1 MRNDG
6 FRSPFPRSRSP
17 ILRKPIHH
25 GVDQQFDNFHERSY
39 STGPESSGAP
49 GESNGPPPCDPRLN
63 RSTMDK
69 YPSRNSNE
77 HDRKKVSRVLIP
89 FTVGDQV
96 NKEHSYCERVPN
108 GGVKKQT
115 TEPDLKPLTDPTL
128 PRTHLSF
135 VPKKFRLLNHPFPTK
150 QPPPIFIAPT
160 AVLSKPLEADA
171 PPKPHEKRKIWPV
184 DDRYPDETFC
194 MDLELDEED
203 DSDTDSSVEGVE
215 CHLSLAPKSRAL
227 TNGLISK
234 PSVHGE
240 GKDESSEQS
249 TAGKPAARRSK
260 RLAQALDDS
269 PCNESPEI
277 VQSLQD
283 TSMEDGSSGQEIVK
297 DIGGRV
303 IELKKSR
310 RKKRLFTPKP
320 SEKVTSV

>member
-1 MRNDG
+1 M
-6 FRSPFPRSRSP
+6 
-17 ILRKPIHH
+17 RKPVHH
-25 GVDQQFDNFHERSY
+25 GVDQQFDNFHDRSY
-39 STGPESSGAP
+39 SNGPESSGAP

-77 HDRKKVSRVLIP
+77 HDGKSVSKVLIP
-89 FTVGDQV
+89 FTVGNQV

-108 GGVKKQT
+108 GGIKKQT

-128 PRTHLSF
+128 PRTHLSL
-135 VPKKFRLLNHPFPTK
+135 VPKKFKLLNQPLPTK
-150 QPPPIFIAPT
+150 QPPPIST
-160 AVLSKPLEADA
+160 AVPSKPLEAPE
-171 PPKPHEKRKIWPV
+171 PPTKRKIWPV

-194 MDLELDEED
+194 MDLELDEDD
-203 DSDTDSSVEGVE
+203 DSDTDSSVDCVQ
-215 CHLSLAPKSRAL
+215 CDLSLVPKSGFL

-234 PSVHGE
+234 PSVIGE
-240 GKDESSEQS
+240 GKDESSDQS
-249 TAGKPAARRSK
+249 TVGRPTARRSK

-269 PCNESPEI
+269 PSNESPEI

-283 TSMEDGSSGQEIVK
+283 TNMEDGSSGQEIVK
-297 DIGGRV
+297 DSGRV
-303 IELKKSR
+303 VEMKKSR